1 MTKNS
6 REAGFINRNRPKS
19 AFPVRPILFVFFVL
33 LVPAAYALKYFSTFH
48 PEKVE
53 NYYSLGVYRTISSA
67 VSSYFRLFP
76 FSCAEIMLYELII
89 LAVFLIAVIIKRLVV
104 GDRRAALRIAAFM
117 LFVLSSMYFLFTVM
131 WGLNYNR
138 LPLEESL
145 HYKTGK
151 PTASE
156 LTDALLKETDAINSL
171 CDKVNYDSNGHS
183 YYPGGFKK
191 ISANVNDAYLAL
203 QKSGENY
210 RKLFSGAIPRPKGIL
225 ASKLLSYTGIEG
237 IFIPFTC
244 EPNVDTDL
252 PAFVLPFDAAHESAH
267 LKGFAREQ
275 EANFV
280 AYLAGIS
287 SPDPYFQYSAHM
299 EAYIYLSN
307 ALFETDIETLKK
319 VAPLIDKRA
328 VSDFEYYSNYVTAHE
343 STASEI
349 SNKVNDTY
357 LKSQGQQGVITYN
370 MFVTLLIEKYRTEK

>member
-6 REAGFINRNRPKS
+6 SGERINRGSSSKGV
-19 AFPVRPILFVFFVL
+19 FHVRLALFVFFIL
-33 LVPAAYALKYFSTFH
+33 LTPAALALKHFSTFH

-53 NYYSLGVYRTISSA
+53 NYYSLGFYRAISSA
-67 VSSYFRLFP
+67 VSSYFKLFP
-76 FSCAEIMLYELII
+76 FSCAEIMLYGLII
-89 LAVFLIAVIIKRLVV
+89 LGVFLIAVIIKRLITR
-104 GDRRAALRIAAFM
+104 DRRAALRIAAFV
-117 LFVLSSMYFLFTVM
+117 LCVLSSAYFLFTVM

-151 PTASE
+151 PTAAE
-156 LTDALLKETDAINSL
+156 LADALLKETDAINGL
-171 CDKVNYDSNGHS
+171 CDRINYDSRGRS
-183 YYPGGFKK
+183 YYPGGFEK
-191 ISANVNDAYLAL
+191 IAATVNDAYLQL
-203 QKSGENY
+203 QKSGGDY
-210 RKLFSGAIPRPKGIL
+210 KKLFSGAIPRPKGIL

-237 IFIPFTC
+237 IFIPFTY
-244 EPNVDTDL
+244 EPNMDTDL

-280 AYLAGIS
+280 AYLAASS

-307 ALFETDIETLKK
+307 ALYETDVEALKK

-328 VSDFEYYSNYVTAHE
+328 VGDFEYYNSYISAHQ

-349 SNKVNDTY
+349 SDKVNDTY
-357 LKSQGQQGVITYN
+357 LKSQGQQGVITYD
-370 MFVTLLIEKYRTEK
+370 MFVTLLIEKNRTEK